1 MQKIRESERWRVSTE
16 EEAIGL
22 INDYKQAQ
30 NEKGYTVTKSSY
42 ALHTKKSKGEVIDLW
57 YIVDIEK
64 NYEV

>member
-1 MQKIRESERWRVSTE
+1 MEKIRESERWRVSSE

-42 ALHTKKSKGEVIDLW
+42 TLRTKKSKGEIVELW
-57 YIVDIEK
+57 YVVDIEK

>member
-1 MQKIRESERWRVSTE
+1 MEKIRESERWRVSSE

-22 INDYKQAQ
+22 IHDYKQAQ

-42 ALHTKKSKGEVIDLW
+42 TLRTKKSKGEIVELW
-57 YIVDIEK
+57 YVVDIEK